1 MARMVLEDQI
11 AMNKRRTVYIM
22 VMMFLIIALLVYFMA
37 VVAGFF
43 FLEGGLPFGLITVLA
58 MIVAG
63 LYIWS
68 TFHWS
73 VKEVIRATGARPA
86 RPEIREEK
94 LLIWKVEELSIAA
107 GHTPPPKVYVMESQ
121 DINAY
126 ATGKKYEDSI
136 IAITTGALQKL
147 DQQELEG
154 VLAHELSH
162 IRNRDVLLTTV
173 TIAVV
178 GTIAVLSEMLIRLL
192 FYGSIM
198 GRGGRGGQGGGPA
211 VLVLFVV
218 AIIFV
223 ILAPIFARLTYLAL
237 SRKREYLADASGAY
251 LTRNPDGLASALK
264 KIKAEAP
271 KDPKGS
277 PTAAGLYL
285 ANPFKRA
292 KKGNLW
298 ATHPPLEERIRRLG
312 GV

>member
-1 MARMVLEDQI
+1 MAPMVLEDQI

-22 VMMFLIIALLVYFMA
+22 IMMFLIIALLVYFMA
-37 VVAGFF
+37 VVAGYF
-43 FLEGGLPFGLITVLA
+43 FLGGGVPFGFFTIIAVV
-58 MIVAG
+58 VAG

-86 RPEIREEK
+86 KPEVREEK
-94 LLIWKVEELSIAA
+94 LLIWKVEELSIAS
-107 GHTPPPKVYVMESQ
+107 GHNPPPKVYVMDSQ

-126 ATGKKYEDSI
+126 ATGKKPEDSI
-136 IAITTGALQKL
+136 IAITTGALEKL
-147 DQQELEG
+147 NQEELEG

-162 IRNRDVLLTTV
+162 IRNRDVLLTTA

-198 GRGGRGGQGGGPA
+198 GRGGRGGGGGPA

-237 SRKREYLADASGAY
+237 SRKREYLADATGAY
-251 LTRNPDGLASALK
+251 LTRNPDGLSSALK
-264 KIKAEAP
+264 KIKQEAP

-292 KKGNLW
+292 RKGNLW
-298 ATHPPLEERIRRLG
+298 ATHPPLDERIRRLG